1 MNDIFVYVNVKGR
14 IIEAVPIE
22 VEEATINSYY
32 IPDTLIAKFLTRI
45 NAEEKRGNFYE
56 RYLSISEGKIKNN
69 SLWLRKQ
76 DKDKA
81 RNIFYKDLMERYKK
95 AERKFNLVLDE
106 KERFESVEPWEIR
119 VSIFSHKIHS
129 S

>member
-32 IPDTLIAKFLTRI
+32 IPDTLIAKFLTQI
-45 NAEEKRGNFYE
+45 NAEEKRGDFYE
-56 RYLSISEGKIKNN
+56 RYLSISEGRIKNN

-106 KERFESVEPWEIR
+106 KERFESVEP
-119 VSIFSHKIHS
+119 
-129 S
+129 